1 MVLILQSGPTYFVPE
16 NLVKMKYVLNIT
28 IGLAL
33 ITYNKA
39 NAQDTLKIKEF
50 QEIQIS
56 ERSKADILRL
66 PTIQG
71 TEIYSGKKN
80 EVVNMSA
87 VNADLSTNN
96 SRQIFSKVPGLS
108 IWENDGSGIQTGI
121 STRGLSPNRSWEFNV
136 RQNGFDISSEVFGY
150 PEAYYAPPTEALER
164 IEIVRGAGS
173 LQYGPQFGGLLNYV
187 TKKHLGNKP
196 VSVESIQ
203 TAGSYGLF
211 NSFNAIG
218 GKVKKLSYYAYFH
231 HRSADGWREN
241 GAYQTQTGSISLTY
255 DINPKWQINAEYSRM
270 NYVSQQSGGLTDSMF
285 YANPQHS
292 SRQRNWFSTPW
303 NNGAITVQY
312 APSKQTRFVLKTFG
326 TLAERNSVGF
336 TKAITVADTINT
348 TLGTYNPRQV
358 DRDSYLNFGA
368 ELRGIHEYSLLNV
381 KSALSGGVRVYSG
394 QTHRRQQGIG
404 TTGMDYDVEISAQ
417 NNGYDFGRDLTF
429 DTKNTA
435 IFIENLFTVTKRLSI
450 TPGVR
455 YELIQSEASGRINT
469 SGMGEINDSQRDRN
483 IVLFGISAEYATG
496 KTSNI
501 YGNFAQGFRPV
512 LFSELTPSGT
522 TEVID
527 PNLKDASGY
536 NMDLGFRG
544 SLFKNIVKFDIGGFR
559 LFYDNRIGTITR
571 DGNPFRTNI
580 GASVSQ
586 GIESYIEINPM
597 QMFVDKKTKFDFS
610 LFGNYSYID
619 ARYVRWDN
627 PALLSDP
634 DKTIKDKRVENA
646 PKNIL
651 RAGLTLRY
659 KEIVATAQYN
669 FVDEVYTDAANSE
682 DPNATFT
689 TGLLPSYSVV
699 DMNISYRFMDAYHLR
714 AGVNNLTNTT
724 YATRRA
730 GGYPGPGI
738 MPGIGRTF
746 YLTFGIRL

>member
-1 MVLILQSGPTYFVPE
+1 
-16 NLVKMKYVLNIT
+16 MKNTLNIAL
-28 IGLAL
+28 GLAL
-33 ITYNKA
+33 ISSGTV
-39 NAQDTLKIKEF
+39 NAQDTLKIKELR
-50 QEIQIS
+50 EIQIS

-66 PTIQG
+66 PHIQG
-71 TEIYSGKKN
+71 TEIYAGKKN
-80 EVVNMSA
+80 EVINMSA
-87 VNADLSTNN
+87 VNADLSTNS

-136 RQNGFDISSEVFGY
+136 RQNGYDISSEVFGY

-196 VSVESIQ
+196 VTVESIQ

-218 GKVKKLSYYAYFH
+218 GKIKKFSYYAYFH

-270 NYVSQQSGGLTDSMF
+270 NYVSQQSGGLSDSMF
-285 YANPQHS
+285 YVDPKQS
-292 SRQRNWFSTPW
+292 TRQRNWFSTPW
-303 NNGAITVQY
+303 NNGALTIQFTPNDD
-312 APSKQTRFVLKTFG
+312 ARFTLRTFG
-326 TLAERNSVGF
+326 TFAERNSVGF
-336 TKAITVADTINT
+336 AKAITIADTINT
-348 TLGTYNPRQV
+348 TLGSYNPRQV
-358 DRDSYLNFGA
+358 DRDSYNNIGA
-368 ELRGIHEYSLLNV
+368 ELRGIHEYSFLNN
-381 KSALSGGVRVYSG
+381 KSAVSAGVRVYSG
-394 QTHRRQQGIG
+394 QTQRMQQGIG
-404 TTGMDYDVEISAQ
+404 TSGMDYDLTISAQ
-417 NNGYDFGRDLTF
+417 NNGYDYGRELTF
-429 DTKNTA
+429 LTTNAA
-435 IFIENLFTVTKRLSI
+435 IFLENLFNVTKKLAI
-450 TPGVR
+450 TPGIR
-455 YELIQSEASGRINT
+455 YEFIQSEASGRINA
-469 SGMGEINDSQRDRN
+469 SGAGDINESQRDRN
-483 IVLFGISAEYATG
+483 IILFGLSAEYATS

-512 LFSELTPSGT
+512 LFSELTPSAT
-522 TEVID
+522 TDVID

-544 SLFKNIVKFDIGGFR
+544 SLFKNKVKFDIGGFR
-559 LFYDNRIGTITR
+559 LFYDNRIGTITK

-586 GIESYIEINPM
+586 GVESYVELNVM
-597 QMFVDKKTKFDFS
+597 QMFIDKKTNFDLS
-610 LFGNYSYID
+610 MFGNYSYID
-619 ARYVRWDN
+619 ARYMRWDN

-659 KEIVATAQYN
+659 KELVATAQYS
-669 FVDEVYTDAANSE
+669 FVDEVYTDAANSVE
-682 DPNATFT
+682 PNSTFT
-689 TGLLPSYSVV
+689 TGLLPSYNVI
-699 DMNISYRFMDAYHLR
+699 DMNISYRFLDAYNLR
-714 AGVNNLTNTT
+714 AGVNNLTNTL

-738 MPGIGRTF
+738 MPGTGRTF